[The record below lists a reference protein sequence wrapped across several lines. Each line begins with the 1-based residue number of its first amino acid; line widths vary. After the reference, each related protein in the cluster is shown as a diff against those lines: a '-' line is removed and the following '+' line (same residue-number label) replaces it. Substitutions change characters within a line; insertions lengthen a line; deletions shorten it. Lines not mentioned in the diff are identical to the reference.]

1 MTQTLNFS
9 GIFISAT
16 SDGSMHQ
23 TFTQRSIAAR
33 MRRVPGRINSP
44 MHGSICVKADKPTR
58 VWVSPRWLVQL
69 TTEFQ
74 KYVATRPC
82 KAFHTKKKMV
92 RSTLSEIWSAL
103 LRRFFRFRSIWKNF
117 KMMQF
122 WKVFEENINDAH
134 LVLKWSMHRK
144 TKLHGTFRLHAL
156 RFPEAF
162 MKSSKKMI
170 FDFSTWPKL

>member
-1 MTQTLNFS
+1 MQFWKVFGENDNDAHLILKSSMHRKIKLHGIFRLHALRFPEAFIKSSKKYDFRFFNMTQTSNFS

-23 TFTQRSIAAR
+23 TFRQRSIAAR
-33 MRRVPGRINSP
+33 MRRMPGRINSP

-74 KYVATRPC
+74 KYVATRPY

-103 LRRFFRFRSIWKNF
+103 LRRFFRFRSI
-117 KMMQF
+117 
-122 WKVFEENINDAH
+122 
-134 LVLKWSMHRK
+134 
-144 TKLHGTFRLHAL
+144 
-156 RFPEAF
+156 
-162 MKSSKKMI
+162 
-170 FDFSTWPKL
+170 